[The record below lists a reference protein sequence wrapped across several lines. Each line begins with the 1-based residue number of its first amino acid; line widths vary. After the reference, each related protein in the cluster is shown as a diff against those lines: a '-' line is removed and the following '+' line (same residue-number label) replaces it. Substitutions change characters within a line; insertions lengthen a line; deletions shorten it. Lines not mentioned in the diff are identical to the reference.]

1 MQESISKY
9 LTSVNAYLVVKYMTD
24 EFVSVQP
31 YKISNCLNNDS
42 FDSGSNLFSA
52 SKNQTSFKQNFYRSH
67 GKRLWL
73 SYF

>member
-42 FDSGSNLFSA
+42 FDSGSNLFSS
-52 SKNQTSFKQNFYRSH
+52 SKN
-67 GKRLWL
+67 
-73 SYF
+73 